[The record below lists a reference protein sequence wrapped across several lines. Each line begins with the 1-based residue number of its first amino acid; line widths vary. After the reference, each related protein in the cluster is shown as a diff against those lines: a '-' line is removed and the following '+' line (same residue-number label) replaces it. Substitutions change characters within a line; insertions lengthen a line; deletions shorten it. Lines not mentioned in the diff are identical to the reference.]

1 MSDTPRRA
9 VLRGAGALACYTLGG
24 SLSLPTPAEK
34 RRVAPDRTPVR
45 PTGSEADPREDFL
58 WLPPGMWRD
67 RLVFENAVA
76 FAARHD
82 LAIVFSQGDM
92 TKTEQMDL
100 VVSRMAE
107 SEAAGAT
114 PWFATA
120 IPYALTPREFVE
132 DAEKRERHLSRLRS
146 AAQGYADVVPD
157 GNLVIWE
164 EAPVAGEWI
173 PGGAWNGKAVDAL
186 TQYGP
191 ELYARQRAAVA
202 DVAPDLSAGIFLH
215 FPYVVEQRR
224 PEVFANLMDDLAA
237 RDSLPDFVFTDFY
250 RGWWEKDAGP
260 AIANA
265 VVRSLVTNA
274 ARHSRGRPVYF
285 LGQAHTIN
293 PRHTPSTQAMR
304 MDLRAATAAGARG
317 IGWYAR
323 TAYKQTRRGFDP
335 FVPNELEES
344 AMPNHAEANTL
355 TFARDRF
362 LYAYRATLAAQAGV
376 DPRTRFDLWIH
387 TDSPGFYGHRV
398 SVQAD
403 DGWTPL
409 GDVAGAHPAVAS
421 VDDDE
426 HVSVF
431 HALDAERFLAD
442 GSLSLRVETH
452 DGHDGRLRGVY
463 ALPFDPAVAYTERD
477 ATRAVGGGRLSQFAH
492 WMAARDD
499 RLTPDSP
506 LELTVRSG
514 GLGGLGGL
522 ALTTTRYTRL
532 PVADLL
538 APGTL
543 DHRIRL
549 ASAESDAGFD
559 RRRRFDL
566 WVRATGGDDP
576 TSLFDQFGLD
586 AAPVTAAVGDGA
598 AVFWGLR
605 RRVLGGDAAATL
617 SALLDREFDGATV
630 DALYA
635 MPYFGS
641 EDLRLPA
648 QVAPLL
654 RESAGEVAT
663 FSFAHA
669 RRDDE

>member
-9 VLRGAGALACYTLGG
+9 VLSGIGALACSTLGG
-24 SLSLPTPAEK
+24 SLSLPTADEQRGIVTGPDPVPAE
-34 RRVAPDRTPVR
+34 R
-45 PTGSEADPREDFL
+45 PGGDAVPREDFL
-58 WLPPGMWRD
+58 WLPPGMWGD
-67 RLVFENAVA
+67 RQVFENSVA

-92 TKTEQMDL
+92 TQTEKMNRVLD
-100 VVSRMAE
+100 RMGE

-132 DAEKRERHLSRLRS
+132 DPEKRERHLDRLRS

-157 GNLVIWE
+157 GNLIIWE

-186 TQYGP
+186 EEYGP
-191 ELYARQRAAVA
+191 DLYARQRAAVA
-202 DVAPDLSAGIFLH
+202 DVAPDLAAGIFLH
-215 FPYVVEQRR
+215 FPYVVETRQ

-250 RGWWEKDAGP
+250 RGWYEKDVGP
-260 AIANA
+260 APANA
-265 VVRSLVTNA
+265 AVRSLVTNA

-293 PRHTPSTQAMR
+293 PRHTSSTQAMR
-304 MDLRAATAAGARG
+304 MDLRAATGTGARG
-317 IGWYAR
+317 VGWYAR

-335 FVPNELEES
+335 FVPNDPEES
-344 AMPNHAEANTL
+344 AMPGGARTNTL

-362 LYAYRATLAAQAGV
+362 LYAYRATLSAQVGV
-376 DPRTRFDLWIH
+376 DPKNRFDLWIH
-387 TDSPGFYGHRV
+387 ADAPGFYGHRV
-398 SVQAD
+398 SVRTE
-403 DGWTPL
+403 DGWLPL
-409 GDVAGAHPAVAS
+409 GDVAGAHPAVAP
-421 VDDDE
+421 VEDDD

-431 HALDAERFLAD
+431 HALDATRFVPD
-442 GSLSLRVETH
+442 GDLTLRVETRE
-452 DGHDGRLRGVY
+452 GHDGRLLGACV
-463 ALPFDPAVAYTERD
+463 LPFDPGVAYTERD
-477 ATRAVGGGRLSQFAH
+477 ATRLVTEAPVSAFAT
-492 WMAARDD
+492 AAATRDD
-499 RLTPDSP
+499 PLRPDSP
-506 LELTVRSG
+506 LELTVRLDDVG
-514 GLGGLGGL
+514 GLVPTPTG
-522 ALTTTRYTRL
+522 YSRL

-543 DHRIRL
+543 GHRVPL
-549 ASAESDAGFD
+549 ASAEAEAGFD

-566 WVRATGGDDP
+566 WVRASGVDDP
-576 TSLFDQFGLD
+576 ESLFDRFGLD
-586 AAPVTAAVGDGA
+586 DDPITAAASDDA

-605 RRVLGGDAAATL
+605 RRAFEGDPSERL
-617 SALLDREFDGATV
+617 SALAGREFDGATV
-630 DALYA
+630 EALYA

-641 EDLRLPA
+641 DDLRVPA
-648 QVAPLL
+648 
-654 RESAGEVAT
+654 RAGALMRDSPGDVAT

-669 RRDDE
+669 GREE